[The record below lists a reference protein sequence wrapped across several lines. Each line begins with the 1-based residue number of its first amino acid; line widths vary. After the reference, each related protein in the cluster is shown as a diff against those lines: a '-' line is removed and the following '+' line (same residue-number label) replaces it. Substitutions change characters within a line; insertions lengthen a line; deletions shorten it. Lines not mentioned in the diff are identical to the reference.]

1 MLAVLALD
9 LGDITDCGHND
20 ISFRTWSTRQISLR
34 YQTIGLIFNTLTPQ
48 LGEAE
53 PGGETWLLYLAD
65 RHKLYIYRY

>member
-20 ISFRTWSTRQISLR
+20 SSFQTWSTRQISLR
-34 YQTIGLIFNTLTPQ
+34 YQTVGLTFHTLTPQ

-53 PGGETWLLYLAD
+53 PGGENLIALLS
-65 RHKLYIYRY
+65 R